1 LGVCASS
8 CGNGKQDAGE
18 TGIDCGGSCAPC
30 PPKTEEE
37 RGMSMVYGLLTFF
50 IIILLVFLLIYTGHK
65 ADKDAV
71 DDFKE
76 MEKATNRRHRI
87 TKS

>member
-1 LGVCASS
+1 L
-8 CGNGKQDAGE
+8 
-18 TGIDCGGSCAPC
+18 
-30 PPKTEEE
+30 
-37 RGMSMVYGLLTFF
+37 